1 MSSMGDLRIGVLP
14 LPGRPLLPAPGNAPR
29 LVMTR
34 ATSIDGVIEG
44 LALGPQV
51 ADVRQALQR
60 ALGAA
65 NEAIFR
71 AELRA
76 SIGELS
82 PNQRRTVLAR
92 GVQLFRAQRPAP
104 SATRAV
110 RPMLLVKAQSV
121 EAAVRDLL
129 EESGDYGLPTK
140 ELAGVIQQFGA
151 VAVSTTLKKI
161 GVKVVNDRVFAQRK
175 LHKAEPE
182 VLPKGAHSAGGAD
195 DPRSDPVGARKVWNK
210 RIVEKK
216 EDGKWHVVGHI
227 AGLED
232 PAAVQPL
239 DVSLLSREHL
249 LHLLQTMLKLRE
261 VEKKST
267 SKKPAASPK
276 TPSAREEPPSNTKEE
291 L

>member
-34 ATSIDGVIEG
+34 ATSIDGVVEG
-44 LALGPQV
+44 LALGPQA

-65 NEAIFR
+65 NEVIFR

-76 SIGELS
+76 SIEELS

-92 GVQLFRAQRPAP
+92 GVQLFRSQRPAP
-104 SATRAV
+104 VAARAV
-110 RPMLLVKAQSV
+110 RPTLLAKAQGV
-121 EAAVRDLL
+121 EEAVRGLL

-140 ELAGVIQQFGA
+140 ELADAIQQFGA

-161 GVKVVNDRVFAQRK
+161 GVKVENDRVFV

-239 DVSLLSREHL
+239 DVSMLSREHL

-261 VEKKST
+261 VEKKSAP
-267 SKKPAASPK
+267 KKSAATPK
-276 TPSAREEPPSNTKEE
+276 APSAREEPPSNAKEE